1 MMMQKSLAI
10 TVMKVSIISKIK
22 TNKNSKGMGVQWRMK
37 VLQTGLCRPNKSST
51 KLEETNG

>member
-10 TVMKVSIISKIK
+10 TVMIVSIISKIK

>member
-22 TNKNSKGMGVQWRMK
+22 TSKNSRGMGVQWRTK
-37 VLQTGLCRPNKSST
+37 VLQTGLSRPNKSST